1 MSAKLDNPKT
11 VPKTYWSIINK
22 FLSNKKTPI
31 IRPVL
36 VNGEL
41 VSDFEQKA
49 NLFNNYF
56 ASQCSPI
63 KNGRKL
69 PNFSYKTEKILTS
82 FDRKN
87 DDILSIVKNLTVD
100 KSHGWDQLSI
110 RMIKTCGDAIT
121 FPLKLIFKSMI
132 YEGVFPDNL
141 KKSNVVPIHKKELKN
156 LMKKYGPI
164 SLLPIFNKV
173 FEGLVFNTLLNF
185 FLQNKLFTP
194 CQSGFILV
202 DSCVSQLLSITHEI
216 SKNFDCHLPPL

>member
-31 IRPVL
+31 IPPVL

-56 ASQCSPI
+56 ASQCTPI
-63 KNGRKL
+63 EGDSKL

-82 FDRKN
+82 SDIK
-87 DDILSIVKNLTVD
+87 DDEILPIIRNLNVD
-100 KSHGWDQLSI
+100 KAHGWDQLST

-132 YEGVFPDNL
+132 NEGVFPGD
-141 KKSNVVPIHKKELKN
+141 
-156 LMKKYGPI
+156 
-164 SLLPIFNKV
+164 
-173 FEGLVFNTLLNF
+173 
-185 FLQNKLFTP
+185 
-194 CQSGFILV
+194 
-202 DSCVSQLLSITHEI
+202 
-216 SKNFDCHLPPL
+216 

>member
-56 ASQCSPI
+56 ASQCTPI

-82 FDRKN
+82 FDIKD
-87 DDILSIVKNLTVD
+87 DDILSIIKNLNVD
-100 KSHGWDQLSI
+100 KAHGWDQLSI

-132 YEGVFPDNL
+132 NEGVFSDDW
-141 KKSNVVPIHKKELKN
+141 KKTNVVPIHKKE
-156 LMKKYGPI
+156 
-164 SLLPIFNKV
+164 
-173 FEGLVFNTLLNF
+173 
-185 FLQNKLFTP
+185 
-194 CQSGFILV
+194 
-202 DSCVSQLLSITHEI
+202 
-216 SKNFDCHLPPL
+216 